1 VLDPAGLRLAAPI
14 VRPTP
19 DLVAPDGVNT
29 TFYAAPEDIPEDDD
43 AFPNF
48 FGTSGAAPHAAA
60 VAALLQSRA
69 LRGNGA
75 RLAPDEIERLL
86 AISAVDM
93 SAPGFDF
100 DTGYGL
106 IDARA
111 AVEALEDRLRAEA
124 R

>member
-1 VLDPAGLRLAAPI
+1 L
-14 VRPTP
+14 RPTASIP
-19 DLVAPDGVNT
+19 RSTRRPKTSPKTTTHFRISSAPRARRRT
-29 TFYAAPEDIPEDDD
+29 
-43 AFPNF
+43 
-48 FGTSGAAPHAAA
+48 
-60 VAALLQSRA
+60 LRRSRRCCRAA